1 MTSAK
6 FPPLGHV
13 PKNMH
18 AWSIRKDRHGPPEQA
33 MQLEVLPTWE
43 LDSHDVLVLVMA
55 AGVNYNGVWASLGEP
70 VSPLDGQKNVSRRRF
85 GRLRRRC
92 CPSARHFCAL
102 GSLSGIRSNA
112 AELSASADGSALLR
126 YAPRSHP
133 RAMHHEPWK
142 GYRAF
147 LRLDFDARPV
157 VHAAGLSRRQ
167 AIEHA

>member
-1 MTSAK
+1 MAPDTGLADRRDRLAADGCARSALL
-6 FPPLGHV
+6 FSLFLR
-13 PKNMH
+13 
-18 AWSIRKDRHGPPEQA
+18 I
-33 MQLEVLPTWE
+33 VLSTRE
-43 LDSHDVLVLVMA
+43 LF
-55 AGVNYNGVWASLGEP
+55 
-70 VSPLDGQKNVSRRRF
+70 GQTIK
-85 GRLRRRC
+85 L
-92 CPSARHFCAL
+92 SAR
-102 GSLSGIRSNA
+102 
-112 AELSASADGSALLR
+112 ADGSALLR